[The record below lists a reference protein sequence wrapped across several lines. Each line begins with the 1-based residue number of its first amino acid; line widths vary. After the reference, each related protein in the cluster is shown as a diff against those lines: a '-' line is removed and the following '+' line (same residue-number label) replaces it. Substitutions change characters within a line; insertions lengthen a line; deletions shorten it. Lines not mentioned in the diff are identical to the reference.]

1 MLAPFGL
8 PEWIRMQGTKR
19 RRRRAAKE
27 WLLLLLCLSVAMACS
42 GATDGTAEE
51 RLQRIYELDKA
62 DQVVVA
68 IHDVSRDG
76 EAYLFE
82 DLPAGTQ
89 LDPSYEACL
98 ELCQAFD
105 PAPRT
110 RDDEK
115 EEVGGRIDA
124 FLTSV
129 GEKPVI
135 RFVLEETGT
144 RLEDLKAGWFGPGR
158 GFEHI
163 FCGEARGDGRVGGY
177 HWWYK
182 FYEEERQGL
191 VDYEHTIEGKGD
203 PGIATIRFTW
213 DPDGSGNTFH
223 PLAKPIGGFT
233 IGDSPAALL
242 ALGHLAL
249 HLGLDRDREG
259 EPGLVANINGVPYR
273 WVIVVDRAS
282 GSLVTLYPLANR
294 P

>member
-1 MLAPFGL
+1 MQESAPRKPFPL
-8 PEWIRMQGTKR
+8 LM
-19 RRRRAAKE
+19 A
-27 WLLLLLCLSVAMACS
+27 LLLLLGLSVAMACS

-68 IHDVSRDG
+68 IHDVSRDR

-98 ELCQAFD
+98 GLCQGFN

-115 EEVGGRIDA
+115 EDVGRRIDA
-124 FLTSV
+124 FLNSI

-144 RLEDLKAGWFGPGR
+144 TLEDLKAGWFGPGR

-163 FCGEARGDGRVGGY
+163 FCGEARGDGRGGGY

-191 VDYEHTIEGKGD
+191 VDYEYTIEGKGD

-213 DPDGSGNTFH
+213 DPDGGGNTFQ

-249 HLGLDRDREG
+249 RLELDRDREG
-259 EPGLVANINGVPYR
+259 EPEFVANINGVPYR

-282 GSLVTLYPLANR
+282 RSLVTLYPLANR